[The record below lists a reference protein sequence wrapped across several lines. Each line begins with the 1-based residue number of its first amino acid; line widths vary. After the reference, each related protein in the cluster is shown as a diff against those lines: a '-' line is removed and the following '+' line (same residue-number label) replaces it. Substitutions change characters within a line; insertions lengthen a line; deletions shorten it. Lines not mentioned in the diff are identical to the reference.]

1 MAIKNSP
8 IVRLSF
14 NCITTTYTRKKKKDN
29 KNEMSSR
36 YRGKSIRRVLD
47 DGGSDPSILI
57 T

>member
-8 IVRLSF
+8 RVRLSF
-14 NCITTTYTRKKKKDN
+14 KCITTIYTRKRKKDN
-29 KNEMSSR
+29 TNEMSSR
-36 YRGKSIRRVLD
+36 YRGKSIRRVWD